1 MILLNTRDGNPISG
15 SEGPCDKQ
23 TGEPVKSKAIIGEQ
37 WIFET

>member
-1 MILLNTRDGNPISG
+1 MILSNARDGNPITG
-15 SEGPCDKQ
+15 NEGPRDKQ